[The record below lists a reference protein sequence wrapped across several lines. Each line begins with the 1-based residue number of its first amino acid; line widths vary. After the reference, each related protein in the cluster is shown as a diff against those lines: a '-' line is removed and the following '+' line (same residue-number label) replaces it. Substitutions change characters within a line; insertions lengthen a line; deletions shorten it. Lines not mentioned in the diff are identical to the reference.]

1 MQGVGGS
8 SPLILTIEE
17 PAKTLGF
24 GGFFHFLFISENA
37 PKRSTKGQQKVNK
50 RSTEGQQG
58 STEWGRF
65 SSIFLAESEKKQW
78 QVSQKTRRTER

>member
-8 SPLILTIEE
+8 SPLILTMEE

-37 PKRSTKGQQKVNK
+37 RKMQKRSTKGQQKVNK
-50 RSTEGQQG
+50 GQQNG
-58 STEWGRF
+58 A
-65 SSIFLAESEKKQW
+65 ILAVFLAESEKK
-78 QVSQKTRRTER
+78 